1 MFGVTSI
8 PSLTIVKPPNAGL
21 GYLGIGTDEPK
32 EMAHVV
38 GKLLIERTEDV
49 ASSLQFRHPN
59 KRGESGGGG
68 LVLAPNYWDI
78 YSDVNGLKFN
88 TFSNNSSA
96 GTQQM
101 IISSNG
107 NVGIGVAT
115 PQEKLHVD
123 KNILAE
129 GKITTL
135 NSFILAPD
143 NDSNSEHWE
152 ILRTNAG
159 LNFGYYHEPYN
170 VKTLDI
176 ANVLFIGNTGAVG
189 IGHTNPSAR
198 LDVDGLVK
206 AQSANISGT
215 ITGGALSAQSANIT
229 GAITGSALTINSN
242 ANISGSLTANALTA
256 QSANIN
262 GAIAATGANINGK
275 IKTKEVE
282 VTLIG
287 WGDFVF
293 EEDYKLLTL
302 AEVEQFIK
310 ENKHLPNVP
319 SAAEVEANGIN
330 LGEMNNIL
338 IQKVEELTLYIL
350 DLQKQINELKTK

>member
-1 MFGVTSI
+1 MKGKNH
-8 PSLTIVKPPNAGL
+8 IVI
-21 GYLGIGTDEPK
+21 GID
-32 EMAHVV
+32 A
-38 GKLLIERTEDV
+38 
-49 ASSLQFRHPN
+49 
-59 KRGESGGGG
+59 
-68 LVLAPNYWDI
+68 
-78 YSDVNGLKFN
+78 
-88 TFSNNSSA
+88 
-96 GTQQM
+96 
-101 IISSNG
+101 
-107 NVGIGVAT
+107 

-152 ILRTNAG
+152 IARTNAG

-215 ITGGALSAQSANIT
+215 ITGGALSAQSANIAGNIT
-229 GAITGSALTINSN
+229 AGGALSAQS
-242 ANISGSLTANALTA
+242 ANISGSLTANVLNA
-256 QSANIN
+256 QSANID
-262 GAIAATGANINGK
+262 GDIAATGANINGK

-282 VTLIG
+282 VTLSG